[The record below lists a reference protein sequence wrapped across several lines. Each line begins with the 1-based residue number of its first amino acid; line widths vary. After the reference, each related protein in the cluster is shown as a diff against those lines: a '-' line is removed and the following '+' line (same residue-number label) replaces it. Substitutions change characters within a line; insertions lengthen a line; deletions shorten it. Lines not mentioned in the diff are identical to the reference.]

1 MAEIL
6 TPAFDRPS
14 ICGKMR
20 RFSNPASAS
29 VAGFGQARR
38 TGHSS
43 QMLL

>member
-1 MAEIL
+1 MVEIL
-6 TPAFDRPS
+6 TPVFDHPS

-38 TGHSS
+38 TGPS
-43 QMLL
+43 QTLL